1 MQVLDGT
8 RNFLKR
14 HSVEDS
20 SVVVAVS
27 GGVDSTALLHA
38 LLELGPEFDLQLSV
52 AHLDH
57 GIRGEASAENAE
69 FVRDIAEKHGLRLIL
84 EKRPVSQ
91 IAEEEGLSLEEAAR
105 SVRYRF
111 LSQAARESE
120 MDFVALGHNRNDQA
134 ETILMHLIRGA
145 GLRGLSGMKERS
157 DRYIRPL
164 LQTPRKEIAN
174 YVESRDIDYRFD
186 ETNEDTRF
194 TRNRIRHELLPKL
207 EEDYNPR
214 VLDNIVRL
222 GKLTRCAR
230 EFIEDRRDRAYEKI
244 KLAEEPSGECFSR
257 GRLLELHPYL
267 QRATVRKFLKE
278 ARGDLEDLA
287 YSHVE
292 DLLEKLREEPAST
305 RLDLP
310 GITFSLDRDKA
321 CFGKNTSERTRPS
334 YHFGIQPGE
343 VIKIDEADLKITC
356 EIVSSEDEWKLDDF
370 YGDRLIEA
378 VDWRK
383 VEQPILIRNREDGD
397 RFVPLGMK
405 GEKKLKDFF
414 IDLKIPRRER
424 DKIPLVCD
432 ENGIIWV
439 VGFRIDDRYKVDNT
453 TEEILTMRAR
463 EI

>member
-1 MQVLDGT
+1 MQVLNDT

-14 HSVEDS
+14 HSIENS
-20 SVVVAVS
+20 SVLVAVS
-27 GGVDSTALLHA
+27 GGVDSTALLRA
-38 LLELGPEFDLQLSV
+38 LSELEPEFDLELSV

-69 FVRDIAEKHGLRLIL
+69 FVRDIAEKQGLKLIV
-84 EKRPVSQ
+84 EKRPVTR
-91 IAEEEGLSLEEAAR
+91 IAEEEGRSLEEAAR

-111 LSQAARESE
+111 LSQAALENE

-134 ETILMHLIRGA
+134 ETIIMHLIRGA
-145 GLRGLSGMKERS
+145 GLRGLSGMKEKS
-157 DRYIRPL
+157 GRYIRPL
-164 LQTPRKEIAN
+164 VQTPRKEITD
-174 YVESRDIDYRFD
+174 YVEARDIDYRFD
-186 ETNEDTRF
+186 ETNEDTSF
-194 TRNRIRHELLPKL
+194 TRNRIRHELIPKL
-207 EEDYNPR
+207 EDDYNPR
-214 VLDNIVRL
+214 IIDNIVRL
-222 GKLTRCAR
+222 GKLARGAR
-230 EFIEDRRDRAYEKI
+230 EFIEGRANRAYEKI
-244 KLAEEPSGECFSR
+244 KLTEEPDGECFSR
-257 GRLLELHPYL
+257 GELLALHPYL
-267 QRATVRKFLKE
+267 QRSTVRKFLKE

-292 DLLEKLREEPAST
+292 DLLKKLREEPAST

-321 CFGKNTSERTRPS
+321 CFGKDLSEITQPS
-334 YHFGIQPGE
+334 YYFEIQPGE
-343 VIKIDEADLKITC
+343 VIDIEEADLKITC
-356 EIVSSEDEWKLDDF
+356 EIISSEEGWNLDDF

-383 VEQPILIRNREDGD
+383 VEQPILVRNREDGD
-397 RFVPLGMK
+397 RFVPLGMN
-405 GEKKLKDFF
+405 GDKKLKDFF

-439 VGFRIDDRYKVDNT
+439 VGFRIDDRYKVDDT
-453 TEEILTMRAR
+453 TEELLTMRAR